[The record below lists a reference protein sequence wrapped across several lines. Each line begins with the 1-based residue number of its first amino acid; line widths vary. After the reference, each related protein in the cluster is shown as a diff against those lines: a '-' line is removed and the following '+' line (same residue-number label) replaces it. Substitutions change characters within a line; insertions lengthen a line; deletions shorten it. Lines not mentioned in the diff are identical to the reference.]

1 MTNRTGPAGRLEDL
15 IAEVLDAT
23 PADLANVLYW
33 ATRQGAEMAKD
44 GLVTRLQVVACF
56 AQAAVRRDLDSGEA
70 DRVIFAALDHA
81 GVIR

>member
-1 MTNRTGPAGRLEDL
+1 MTSHTGPAGRLEDL

-33 ATRQGAEMAKD
+33 AARQGGEMVKG
-44 GLVTRLQVVACF
+44 GLVTRLQVVHCF
-56 AQAAVRRDLDSGEA
+56 ARAAVRRDLDSSEA
-70 DRVIFAALDHA
+70 DRVIFAALGHA